1 MNNTLQ
7 VFNVE
12 ARQFP
17 ELSHSLSQVSSS
29 PISHL
34 HDPLVG
40 MSFDPEATARID
52 PGGGGRVLLWGTSWM
67 CKVKLGTPFNS
78 SSSSKKRRRESRRL
92 SMAAATK
99 DVETSLIIQNAEAD
113 PDFHLVRRYRP
124 LLLVDYL
131 GPGELLVVERPLI
144 DLLNTLPPAYFK
156 ATYGS

>member
-1 MNNTLQ
+1 
-7 VFNVE
+7 
-12 ARQFP
+12 
-17 ELSHSLSQVSSS
+17 
-29 PISHL
+29 
-34 HDPLVG
+34 
-40 MSFDPEATARID
+40 
-52 PGGGGRVLLWGTSWM
+52 
-67 CKVKLGTPFNS
+67 
-78 SSSSKKRRRESRRL
+78 
-92 SMAAATK
+92 MAAATK